1 MYHGTSQC
9 SCVCYFN
16 SVNEFRNLEIS
27 LDLSLYCHKYN
38 FGTNLGSDINRIRK
52 FLNIQALM
60 CVALMSILYHV
71 ETSSRSLT
79 QLVTCGQ
86 VSNWRLSDLLLVLL
100 LC

>member
-1 MYHGTSQC
+1 MSGNYPI
-9 SCVCYFN
+9 
-16 SVNEFRNLEIS
+16 SVF
-27 LDLSLYCHKYN
+27 
-38 FGTNLGSDINRIRK
+38 RK